1 MFVAARLFFT
11 LPGLLERS
19 LLYAAN
25 AASVALLAIASVGTA
40 AAQPAFTLKPGA
52 WETSSASPGAD
63 SAVMKE
69 QLAKLPAQLRDIVAK
84 NMAKAPT
91 TVVSKRCVTR
101 DEGDYLKS
109 MQARI
114 GGNVKCETKNS
125 RSSGSSYSWSSHC
138 AGTIGPQATPMESD
152 SDHQLTMAADSYQHK
167 MTMSYKTGTTAPM
180 KTESTTS
187 GRFLSQP
194 PPHACLVMPVV
205 IGVHRFQVLLFQTN
219 LYLDQDF
226 CDQ

>member
-1 MFVAARLFFT
+1 MPLVITLLNC
-11 LPGLLERS
+11 LPGFRGRS
-19 LLYAAN
+19 RLCAAS
-25 AASVALLAIASVGTA
+25 AASVTVLTFALMSTA

-69 QLAKLPAQLRDIVAK
+69 QLAKLPAQIRDTVAK

-101 DEGDYLKS
+101 DEGDYIKS
-109 MQARI
+109 MQARV

-138 AGTIGPQATPMESD
+138 AGTIGPQATPIESD

-167 MTMSYKTGTTAPM
+167 MTMSYKTGATAPM

-187 GRFLSQP
+187 GRFLGP
-194 PPHACLVMPVV
+194 DCK
-205 IGVHRFQVLLFQTN
+205 VHGALTLSEQMDAAQAQRKPTK
-219 LYLDQDF
+219 
-226 CDQ
+226 